1 MDPNIRVATDEFI
14 RRSRKIHGDRYDY
27 SFSIVEDSSS
37 TVVIIDRET
46 NTVFFQVVA
55 EHLDG
60 VEPVTTA
67 VEPVDRSGRFIT
79 RAREVHGDRYD
90 YSLVEYVNARS
101 CVQIICSEHGIF
113 EQRPTDHVS
122 KKTGCPRCAVE
133 RRVEQHQLTTEYFI
147 ERACE
152 VHGDRYDYSLVE
164 YVDNKTP
171 IQIICSEHGVF
182 EQIPNNHTS
191 MKAGCPQCAETG
203 FNPSEPGTLYVLSD
217 DKQCP
222 TLIKIGVTNDLKQRL
237 RQLQRRTPHPIFK
250 LVSYPFPRGADAYKL
265 EQEVHK
271 VFHELNARLKGFD
284 GATEWFKYSSEML
297 DYINNRYRGQPP

>member
-60 VEPVTTA
+60 VEPITTA

-79 RAREVHGDRYD
+79 RARKIHGDRYD

-101 CVQIICSEHGIF
+101 CVKIIC
-113 EQRPTDHVS
+113 PT
-122 KKTGCPRCAVE
+122 
-133 RRVEQHQLTTEYFI
+133 
-147 ERACE
+147 
-152 VHGDRYDYSLVE
+152 
-164 YVDNKTP
+164 
-171 IQIICSEHGVF
+171 HGVF
-182 EQIPNNHTS
+182 EQRPEVHLHQRS
-191 MKAGCPQCAETG
+191 GCQQCAETG
-203 FNPSEPGTLYVLSD
+203 FNPSEPGTLYVLAD
-217 DKQCP
+217 DKQYP
-222 TLIKIGVTNDLKQRL
+222 TLIKIGITNDLKKRL
-237 RQLQRRTPHPIFK
+237 RCLRYSTPHPVVK
-250 LVSYPFPRGADAYKL
+250 LVSYLFPHGADAYKL
-265 EQEVHK
+265 EQEVHN

-297 DYINNRYRGQPP
+297 DYISNRYRGQSP